1 MESSHNE
8 TQESK
13 ISVEETT
20 QHNVTM
26 PPAIEQHI
34 AGPSPPSHTLPTS
47 TIQSGRTDLEQTII
61 YQRST
66 THSTRLD
73 APMTVPTQIT
83 REQTPNN
90 LNRMQTNRDES
101 TQMPSQEIQ
110 SEGID
115 QGTQMPS
122 HQPQSTGTQNNEKLT
137 TIPEHTETTPT
148 TSGDREVSL
157 VHVDQHKS
165 FSVLPTDNILP
176 EADRTKIHTPT
187 MSPDWINID
196 GNPKN
201 KEISHPLPNQAYTF
215 PNNTPSILVA
225 TF

>member
-13 ISVEETT
+13 ISASSITVKETT

-122 HQPQSTGTQNNEKLT
+122 T
-137 TIPEHTETTPT
+137 TIHRYSEQRETHNDTRTHRNNSDHIRRPRSF
-148 TSGDREVSL
+148 TSSRRSTQVFLRLTYGQYLARS
-157 VHVDQHKS
+157 
-165 FSVLPTDNILP
+165 
-176 EADRTKIHTPT
+176 
-187 MSPDWINID
+187 
-196 GNPKN
+196 
-201 KEISHPLPNQAYTF
+201 
-215 PNNTPSILVA
+215 
-225 TF
+225 